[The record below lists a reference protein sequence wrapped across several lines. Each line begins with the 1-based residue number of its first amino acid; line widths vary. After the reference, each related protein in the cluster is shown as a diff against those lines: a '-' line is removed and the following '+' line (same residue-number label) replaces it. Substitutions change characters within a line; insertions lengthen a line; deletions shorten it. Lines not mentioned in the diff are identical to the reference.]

1 MNKTFGVIGGD
12 RRQAELA
19 RLLAEEGRTVWTS
32 GVAGCPDLPAQAAAA
47 DVVILPL
54 PLCREDGILNSE
66 TEDLPTSALFR
77 RFSPGQLLLAGQVR
91 PAQQIEAENC
101 GLTLVDYFQREEL
114 TVANGGTL
122 VIMCGGEKEVFD
134 EVRPYLLMMGKTATY
149 MGPSGCGSTAKVAN
163 NMMVGIHLCAMGEAF
178 AFAKKAGLDPQT
190 LFDAI
195 KGGFAQSAVMDG
207 KVPKLLSRD
216 FSASARIAVHLKD
229 INNAMDVAA
238 HLGVELP

>member
-101 GLTLVDYFQREEL
+101 GLTLVDYFQR
-114 TVANGGTL
+114 
-122 VIMCGGEKEVFD
+122 
-134 EVRPYLLMMGKTATY
+134 
-149 MGPSGCGSTAKVAN
+149 
-163 NMMVGIHLCAMGEAF
+163 
-178 AFAKKAGLDPQT
+178 
-190 LFDAI
+190 
-195 KGGFAQSAVMDG
+195 
-207 KVPKLLSRD
+207 
-216 FSASARIAVHLKD
+216 
-229 INNAMDVAA
+229 
-238 HLGVELP
+238 